1 MGIRLK
7 LLVLSGALA
16 AAGFLAVI
24 GYFHWR
30 TQAQAEEQFAETATA
45 IARLVDS
52 GIPDERHLRDVEM
65 VWNQVQKA
73 IWLNPDVLSIDI
85 NSLSNGQLATIV
97 SSRAQYVSHQ
107 PNGLHASVI
116 TDDRYLSDVFLWRGE
131 KRLRIVGPI
140 HSGRKI
146 IGTSELVLTMEQ
158 IHQTAARNLLEAGL
172 IILVIFAILGG
183 ILLVSLRVIVLN
195 PVSKIARATQDV
207 ATGDLA
213 RRVEV
218 RGHDELASLASH
230 LNRMTVSLESAI
242 TDLRSE
248 IDARKVAE
256 ARLLEAHHEL
266 ERRVQ
271 QRTRALNR
279 AKDDAENA
287 SKAKSQFLSRMSHE
301 LRTPLNAILGFGQML
316 NRDPE
321 GDLSDKKR
329 GFVDR
334 ILSSGDHLLNMI
346 NEVLDLSRIESE
358 ALSIE
363 IQTVSPRVL
372 LDECLE
378 QITAAYVDRYIRVI
392 DLTTRVD
399 LPMVYADPARLRQVL
414 LNLLTNAIKYNGDRG
429 EVTIDCQPADS
440 DSLRIWVSDTGP
452 GIPVEKQRHLFEPFE
467 RLGAEKS
474 DIEGTGIGLSIAR
487 QLIEHMG
494 GKIGFTSEEGA
505 GSTFWIDI
513 PVSTA
518 NRPDD
523 LV

>member
-1 MGIRLK
+1 
-7 LLVLSGALA
+7 
-16 AAGFLAVI
+16 
-24 GYFHWR
+24 
-30 TQAQAEEQFAETATA
+30 
-45 IARLVDS
+45 
-52 GIPDERHLRDVEM
+52 
-65 VWNQVQKA
+65 
-73 IWLNPDVLSIDI
+73 
-85 NSLSNGQLATIV
+85 
-97 SSRAQYVSHQ
+97 
-107 PNGLHASVI
+107 
-116 TDDRYLSDVFLWRGE
+116 
-131 KRLRIVGPI
+131 
-140 HSGRKI
+140 
-146 IGTSELVLTMEQ
+146 
-158 IHQTAARNLLEAGL
+158 
-172 IILVIFAILGG
+172 
-183 ILLVSLRVIVLN
+183 
-195 PVSKIARATQDV
+195 
-207 ATGDLA
+207 
-213 RRVEV
+213 RVEV

-378 QITAAYVDRYIRVI
+378 QITAAYVDR
-392 DLTTRVD
+392 
-399 LPMVYADPARLRQVL
+399 
-414 LNLLTNAIKYNGDRG
+414 
-429 EVTIDCQPADS
+429 
-440 DSLRIWVSDTGP
+440 
-452 GIPVEKQRHLFEPFE
+452 
-467 RLGAEKS
+467 
-474 DIEGTGIGLSIAR
+474 
-487 QLIEHMG
+487 
-494 GKIGFTSEEGA
+494 
-505 GSTFWIDI
+505 
-513 PVSTA
+513 
-518 NRPDD
+518 
-523 LV
+523 